1 MRYHAVLNLSDAVD
15 KMSTEEALGARSESR
30 CELCGATEGLAIY
43 EVPPESNGS
52 ADECVLICN
61 SCHEQIENP
70 ESIDV
75 NHWRCLNDSMW
86 SQIPAVQV
94 MAWRMLTRLSAE
106 GWPQDLLDMLY
117 LDEETQAWA
126 ELTGEGSSDG
136 DLVKHIDSNGAVL
149 EAGDTVTLIK
159 DLNVKGANFTAKRGT
174 AVRGISLVA
183 DNPEQIEGRING
195 QQIVILTRFVKKTS

>member
-1 MRYHAVLNLSDAVD
+1 M
-15 KMSTEEALGARSESR
+15 T
-30 CELCGATEGLAIY
+30 Y
-43 EVPPESNGS
+43 EVPPDSDGS
-52 ADECVLICN
+52 ADTCALICN

-70 ESIDV
+70 EKTDA

-94 MAWRMLTRLSAE
+94 LAWRILDRLKAE

-117 LDEETQAWA
+117 LDEHTLNWAQATS
-126 ELTGEGSSDG
+126 EDKDG
-136 DLVKHIDSNGAVL
+136 DEAITHMDCNRAAL

-159 DLNVKGANFTAKRGT
+159 DLNVKGAGFTAKRGT

-183 DNPEQIEGRING
+183 DNPGHIEGRVNG
-195 QQIVILTRFVKKTS
+195 QQIVILTKFVKKAG